1 MSCWVNNRAGAEY
14 SVRNCSGRGR
24 GAVGETERADVREKI
39 ELKGFL
45 KVMPRFVTVR
55 EGGGGYPLPGGTW
68 TPVCQARDEG
78 GEITRRREREV
89 NVME

>member
-55 EGGGGYPLPGGTW
+55 EGGGGISSAGRDLDPCLSGT
-68 TPVCQARDEG
+68 R
-78 GEITRRREREV
+78 
-89 NVME
+89 